1 MLQETTKNAI
11 NQSTPEQLNKMFD
24 DLTEAISLRSLQGLG
39 TDETLNELV
48 ARLSSEINARQTGG

>member
-48 ARLSSEINARQTGG
+48 ARLSSEINARQIGG